1 MLNSQKIQLRLSE
14 AREANARCDC
24 DSMSDAEIQAT
35 RDAVADLEKDY
46 RAAIAAEGESNRRAA
61 VDGEGR
67 ELDGLAQRAQ
77 VRSILDSVLN
87 DGATDG
93 AERELQQAVDL
104 PGDGIPWRLLADV
117 EPVQERAD
125 ADAGTPTTIGS
136 MQRPIIERVFARSAL
151 RALGVE
157 MPSVPTGDMLNY
169 VVTAGAPGSF
179 ADGVAAV
186 DASAYT
192 LSPFELQ
199 PRRLSAGYLIKEEDV
214 MRVKG
219 YEPALRSDLRR
230 ALSNRLDAQTLGL
243 GNSTVRGFL
252 ATAANGGLAARAA
265 PSDTVTYLLAL
276 VESALGVDGIY
287 AGACSELTWVVG
299 DDTYRKLA
307 ALLNTGSGETFV
319 EHATH
324 VLRRLRSSANIPA
337 VASNVQEGIIAKM
350 GQGMSHATAPV
361 WGGGPRII
369 RDEVTKA
376 NTGQVRF
383 TVLAFYNFRV
393 LRPTAFQRT
402 SLKVT

>member
-1 MLNSQKIQLRLSE
+1 
-14 AREANARCDC
+14 
-24 DSMSDAEIQAT
+24 
-35 RDAVADLEKDY
+35 
-46 RAAIAAEGESNRRAA
+46 
-61 VDGEGR
+61 
-67 ELDGLAQRAQ
+67 
-77 VRSILDSVLN
+77 
-87 DGATDG
+87 
-93 AERELQQAVDL
+93 
-104 PGDGIPWRLLADV
+104 
-117 EPVQERAD
+117 
-125 ADAGTPTTIGS
+125 

-214 MRVKG
+214 MRVKR
-219 YEPALRSDLRR
+219 LRARVEVRPSTR
-230 ALSNRLDAQTLGL
+230 ALSNRLDAQALGV

-276 VESALGVDGIY
+276 AESSLGVDGIY
-287 AGACSELTWVVG
+287 AGSCNGAGVG
-299 DDTYRKLA
+299 GGRRHVPQAGRASQHGK
-307 ALLNTGSGETFV
+307 SGQIVRCNMRTQ
-319 EHATH
+319 

-337 VASNVQEGIIAKM
+337 VASNVQEGIVAKM

-376 NTGQVRF
+376 NTGTGSFHR
-383 TVLAFYNFRV
+383 ARV
-393 LRPTAFQRT
+393 LQLPRAAADCVPANVAQGDLVLSLGLHESVEARSTSNADVALLQALEGGPVAGPLST
-402 SLKVT
+402 SLSFELLAVVAEAAGVWARRMALANVDPDPMAS